1 MTKLDLK
8 NRWQNWRRHWQALR
22 GRDPERAMPTPGRDW
37 RRMLYVWF
45 ACAILVLA
53 GAAFIARRVDQLAD
67 FSTLV
72 PEAGSD
78 EAAPARTRA
87 AQANQK

>member
-1 MTKLDLK
+1 
-8 NRWQNWRRHWQALR
+8 
-22 GRDPERAMPTPGRDW
+22 MPTPGRDW

-78 EAAPARTRA
+78 EAAPAIKPEELKKAREFIDTRA
-87 AQANQK
+87 ERFQALGQTAPLLVDPSR